1 MIKVVFLDGDED
13 YIETYDYY
21 QIVNDKYIYIKD
33 NKNTIILPLSGIQLF
48 SEIEDSYVEI
58 DELFNKKLTFKN
70 R

>member
-58 DELFNKKLTFKN
+58 DELFNKKLSFKN